1 MSRSFGDTSLTTR
14 PPILTVPP
22 EMSSRPATMRS
33 AVVLPQPDGPTSTRN
48 SPSWMSSVRSKT
60 AWTPLSYTLST
71 SSNTTSAMDPPD
83 LELRGIVE
91 RFEGLEGKRKRP
103 RDTRSGHEQALVAGL
118 ADEHDR
124 VVVDVHEAQRPAG
137 ERAGRAAQRDQR
149 AHLAEELLV
158 PLLPP
163 RHRAARVLAPLALE
177 PELVAREQHRHARQ
191 GHLE

>member
-22 EMSSRPATMRS
+22 EMSSRPATMRR

-71 SSNTTSAMDPPD
+71 SSNATSAMDPPD

-91 RFEGLEGKRKRP
+91 RFERLERERERP
-103 RDTRSGHEQALVAGL
+103 RSPRSGYEQPL
-118 ADEHDR
+118 AARLAHEHDC
-124 VVVDVHEAQRPAG
+124 VVVDVHEAEATAG
-137 ERAGRAAQRDQR
+137 ERVRRATQRD
-149 AHLAEELLV
+149 
-158 PLLPP
+158 
-163 RHRAARVLAPLALE
+163 
-177 PELVAREQHRHARQ
+177 
-191 GHLE
+191 